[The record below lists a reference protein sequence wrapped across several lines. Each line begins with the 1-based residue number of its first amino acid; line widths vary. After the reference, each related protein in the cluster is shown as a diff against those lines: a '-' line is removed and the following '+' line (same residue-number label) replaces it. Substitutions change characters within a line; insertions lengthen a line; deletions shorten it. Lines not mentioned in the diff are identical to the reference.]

1 MIIIISLTILSVVFS
16 FLFDRKKTI
25 AGLKKGF
32 IMFLKILPAL
42 LSIIIILSIVLYII
56 PQKSFLKYFG
66 QDSGALG
73 YVFAAVIGSITL
85 MPGFIAY
92 PVCGFL
98 IKSGVSYPIIA
109 IFITTLMMVGILTIP
124 IERKYFGLKVT
135 LLRNGLSFIGALI
148 IGLLVGLLWNSI

>member
-16 FLFDRKKTI
+16 FLSDRKKTI
-25 AGLKKGF
+25 AGLRKGF
-32 IMFLKILPAL
+32 DMFFKILPAL
-42 LSIIIILSIVLYII
+42 LSIIIILSSVLYII
-56 PQKSFLKYFG
+56 PQESFLKYFG

-73 YVFAAVIGSITL
+73 YVFAAIIGSITL